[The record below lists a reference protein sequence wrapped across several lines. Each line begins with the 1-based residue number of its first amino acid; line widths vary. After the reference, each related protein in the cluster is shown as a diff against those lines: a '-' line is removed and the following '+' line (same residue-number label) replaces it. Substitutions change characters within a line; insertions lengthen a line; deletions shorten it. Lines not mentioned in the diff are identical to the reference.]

1 MAAKGSFFWVLSKL
15 TKQVSTTED
24 LDKIP
29 QLIVSAAVEGL
40 KAKAAVIFLRDED
53 KENFIS
59 NQAVAQVGFS
69 RKYVHAGAAHA
80 IQISPQLLKDG
91 YMYFRDATT
100 DKRLTNHK
108 AKKEEGI
115 GSIISVPIVDKK
127 KMLGLLSV
135 YTKEIREFTKD
146 EIDFLSILA
155 EQGGFAIQNAN
166 LVKRLRHQSQIF
178 LDLSASMSSSLDV
191 KKIIQAMTKELVEAL
206 HIKAASVRLLEE
218 KTSTLKLIASYGLSD
233 QYLNKGPVKAD
244 KNIARALEG
253 ENIYIRDVSADLGIQ
268 YKKEKAAEGIVSML
282 YVPIKSQDKIIGV
295 LNTYSSWSREF
306 TEDEILLVTA
316 LAYQGGLAIS
326 NASMYMMLQED
337 IKDLKDNIW
346 SHKCWF

>member
-15 TKQVSTTED
+15 TKEIGSTAERD
-24 LDKIP
+24 NIP
-29 QLIVSAAVEGL
+29 RLIVSAAVEAL
-40 KAKAAVIFLRDED
+40 KAKASVIFLRDED

-59 NQAVAQVGFS
+59 NQAVAQVGLS
-69 RKYVHAGAAHA
+69 NKYVHAGAAHA
-80 IQISPQLLKDG
+80 IKISPQLLKDG

-115 GSIISVPIVDKK
+115 GSIISVPIMSKG
-127 KMLGLLSV
+127 KMLGLLSL

-155 EQGGFAIQNAN
+155 EQGGFAIENAN
-166 LVKRLRHQSQIF
+166 LIKRLRKQSQMF
-178 LDLSASMSSSLDV
+178 LDLSASMSSSIDV
-191 KKIIQAMTKELVEAL
+191 KKIIQAMTQELVETL
-206 HIKAASVRLLEE
+206 RIKAASVRLLDEE
-218 KTSTLKLIASYGLSD
+218 KLTVKLITSFGLSEK
-233 QYLNKGPVKAD
+233 YLNKGTVAVD
-244 KNIARALEG
+244 KNIARALKG
-253 ENIYIRDVSADLGIQ
+253 ETIYIKDVSMDPGIQ
-268 YKKEKAAEGIVSML
+268 YKKEKAEEGIVSML
-282 YVPIKSQDKIIGV
+282 YVPIKSQDKVIGV
-295 LNTYSSWSREF
+295 LNIYSSWSREF
-306 TEDEILLVTA
+306 TEDEILLVKA

-326 NASMYMMLQED
+326 NASMYIMLQED

>member
-15 TKQVSTTED
+15 TTEIGTTTEMD
-24 LDKIP
+24 NIP
-29 QLIVSAAVEGL
+29 RLIVSAAVEGL

-59 NQAVAQVGFS
+59 NQAVAQVGLS
-69 RKYVHAGAAHA
+69 KKYVHAGAAHA
-80 IQISPQLLKDG
+80 IKMSPQLLKDG

-115 GSIISVPIVDKK
+115 GSIISVPIMSSGT
-127 KMLGLLSV
+127 MLGLLSL

-155 EQGGFAIQNAN
+155 GQGGFAIENAN
-166 LVKRLRHQSQIF
+166 LIKRLRKQSQMF

-191 KKIIQAMTKELVEAL
+191 KKIIQAMTNELVETL
-206 HIKAASVRLLEE
+206 RIKAASVRLLDEE
-218 KTSTLKLIASYGLSD
+218 TLTVKLIASFGLSD
-233 QYLNKGPVKAD
+233 KYLNKGTVGAD
-244 KNIARALEG
+244 KNIGRALQG
-253 ENIYIRDVSADLGIQ
+253 ETIYIKDVSTDSGIQ
-268 YKKEKAAEGIVSML
+268 YKKEKAEEGIVSML
-282 YVPIKSQDKIIGV
+282 YVPIKSQDKVIGV
-295 LNTYSSWSREF
+295 LSIYSSWSRKF
-306 TEDEILLVTA
+306 TEDEILLVQA

-326 NASMYMMLQED
+326 NASMYIMLQED

>member
-15 TKQVSTTED
+15 TKEISTTEEMD
-24 LDKIP
+24 NIP
-29 QLIVSAAVEGL
+29 QLIVSAAVDAL

-59 NQAVAQVGFS
+59 NQPVAQVGLS
-69 RKYVHAGAAHA
+69 EKYVHAGAAHA
-80 IQISPQLLKDG
+80 IKISPQLLKDG

-100 DKRLTNHK
+100 DKRLMNHK

-115 GSIISVPIVDKK
+115 GSIISVPIMNKGT
-127 KMLGLLSV
+127 MLGIISL
-135 YTKEIREFTKD
+135 YTKGIREFTKD

-155 EQGGFAIQNAN
+155 EQGGFVIQNAN
-166 LVKRLRHQSQIF
+166 LIKRLRHQSQIF
-178 LDLSASMSSSLDV
+178 LDLSSSMSSSLDV
-191 KKIIQAMTKELVEAL
+191 KKILQAMTQELVETL
-206 HIKAASVRLLEE
+206 RIKAASVRLLDEE
-218 KTSTLKLIASYGLSD
+218 KLTVKLVASFGLSD
-233 QYLNKGPVKAD
+233 EYLNKGPVAAD
-244 KNIARALEG
+244 KNIARALKG
-253 ENIYIRDVSADLGIQ
+253 ETIYIRDVATDPGIQ
-268 YKKEKAAEGIVSML
+268 YKKEKEAEGIVAML
-282 YVPIKSQDKIIGV
+282 YVPIKSQDKVIGV
-295 LNTYSSWSREF
+295 LNIYSSWSREF
-306 TEDEILLVTA
+306 TDDEILLVTA

>member
-15 TKQVSTTED
+15 TKEIGSTEERD
-24 LDKIP
+24 NIP
-29 QLIVSAAVEGL
+29 RLIVSAAVEAL
-40 KAKAAVIFLRDED
+40 KTKAAVIFLRDED

-59 NQAVAQVGFS
+59 NQAVAQVGLS
-69 RKYVHAGAAHA
+69 NKYVHAGAAHS
-80 IQISPQLLKDG
+80 IKISPQLLKDG

-115 GSIISVPIVDKK
+115 GSIISVPIMSKGR
-127 KMLGLLSV
+127 MLGILSL

-155 EQGGFAIQNAN
+155 EQGGFAIENAN
-166 LVKRLRHQSQIF
+166 LIKRLRKQSQMF

-191 KKIIQAMTKELVEAL
+191 KKIIQAMTQELVETL
-206 HIKAASVRLLEE
+206 RIKAASVRLLDDE
-218 KTSTLKLIASYGLSD
+218 TLTVKLITSFGLSD
-233 QYLNKGPVKAD
+233 KYLNKGPVKAD
-244 KNIARALEG
+244 KNIARALKG
-253 ENIYIRDVSADLGIQ
+253 ETIYIKDVSIDPGIQ
-268 YKKEKAAEGIVSML
+268 YKKEKAEEGIVSML
-282 YVPIKSQDKIIGV
+282 YVPIKSQDKVIGV
-295 LNTYSSWSREF
+295 LNIYSSWSREF
-306 TEDEILLVTA
+306 TDDEILLVQA

-326 NASMYMMLQED
+326 NASMYIMLQED